1 MSFSYYGPLCTKVYD
16 ITKPIGY
23 SLGGDI
29 EFYSHLLQHCN
40 GRILEAMSGSGRML
54 IPLLEA
60 GLKVDGVDYSEAM
73 VQSCRSRCSE
83 RALPMPEL
91 FVADLVN
98 LDLPYRYEA
107 IIIPSG
113 SLMLIQD
120 RSSSIQVLQN
130 LYDHMEPGGRLIFDL
145 FLPDVTKPASM
156 DISSVRLP
164 EGDTITIEEKTTEIN
179 LLHQYTTSLIRYE
192 QWHQGTLVDT
202 EMQELTLRWY
212 GVEELRL
219 ILEKIGFT
227 NVEVY
232 ADFNQGE
239 APTQSSQKFVYEATR
254 KLSL

>member
-16 ITKPIGY
+16 ITKPIGH

-29 EFYSHLLQHCN
+29 EFYSNLLQDCS

-73 VQSCRSRCSE
+73 VQSCRSRCAQ

-91 FVADLVN
+91 FVADLETMH
-98 LDLPYRYEA
+98 LPFRYEA
-107 IIIPSG
+107 IIIPGG

-120 RSSSIQVLQN
+120 RSSSIQIMQK
-130 LYDHMEPGGRLIFDL
+130 LYDHLQPGGRLVFDL
-145 FLPDVTKPASM
+145 FLPDVTKPAS
-156 DISSVRLP
+156 IETSSVRLP
-164 EGDTITIEEKTTEIN
+164 DGDTITIEVKTTEIN
-179 LLHQYTTSLIRYE
+179 LLHQYKTNLIRYE
-192 QWHQGTLVDT
+192 QWHEGKLVDT
-202 EMQELTLRWY
+202 ELQELTLRWY

-227 NVEVY
+227 NIEIY
-232 ADFNQGE
+232 ADFNPEQNPSQ
-239 APTQSSQKFVYEATR
+239 ASQKFVYEATR
-254 KLSL
+254 RT